1 MPLVSTVS
9 RSRRRAEGSAARP
22 SLGPDSADSPALT
35 PAAEQ
40 KATTIEIAV
49 IAIAVVAVV
58 AAARI
63 AETFIVPVVA
73 GMLLSYMLRPI
84 VSILERAH
92 VPRLGGAAVVVV
104 VLVALVSASVYAV
117 RDEVDDA
124 MAKLP
129 VAARKLRQ
137 VAIEFARAPPGPMGN
152 VKAAAAELDRAAAE
166 AAGKIAAPQPSSPA
180 VTVQTFIAE
189 QSVSALIVA
198 VQTVVAV
205 TVAFFLLAA
214 GDTFRRKVTRLAG
227 EPLARRRV
235 TVEILNE
242 IDEQIQR
249 YLMTMF
255 ASNVLIALL
264 VWGGLSLL
272 HISNAGMWG
281 AITGVLHFIPYAGT
295 VVAAA
300 GVGVSAFV
308 QSGGVVDAILAM
320 ALIVCVVEAVGGFL
334 AVWLQGRA
342 ARMNAVA
349 VFIGVLFFGWLW
361 GGWGL
366 LLGMPI
372 LVVLKSIADR
382 IDAMRSISEL
392 LGA

>member
-1 MPLVSTVS
+1 
-9 RSRRRAEGSAARP
+9 
-22 SLGPDSADSPALT
+22 
-35 PAAEQ
+35 
-40 KATTIEIAV
+40 
-49 IAIAVVAVV
+49 VAVV